1 MDLFVSLFVN
11 KGGNSIFNRKRYI
24 QLFSLFI
31 YLVAITWLIL
41 QVIKINSGLKFNG
54 TIPLIDFWN
63 IQLSGVDSSLIVDTL
78 TMILYT
84 TFGSILF
91 IYIKNNHTFYNIQQ
105 RIGYVKFLK
114 ISASITFLSA
124 FLLSIFTKIYELLFI
139 IILLRRFPSNI
150 KLEKFLIQPPFNDNT
165 LKSMIIFTLLSAIGW
180 GIFAVFIFSL
190 GLFIRK
196 TSIYFV
202 LGATVGTSLIVIP
215 GIFVPILGIKSVPF
229 FSLWF
234 LPSLIAPGQLNFAVS
249 NGQNIN
255 VYTLFFFSFFIYSTI
270 SWILMRQ
277 WIIRKRRRG

>member
-1 MDLFVSLFVN
+1 
-11 KGGNSIFNRKRYI
+11 
-24 QLFSLFI
+24 
-31 YLVAITWLIL
+31 
-41 QVIKINSGLKFNG
+41 
-54 TIPLIDFWN
+54 
-63 IQLSGVDSSLIVDTL
+63 
-78 TMILYT
+78 MILYT
-84 TFGSILF
+84 IFGSTLF

-105 RIGYVKFLK
+105 RIEYVKFLK